1 MSENNKN
8 QLDNIFIQKTL
19 INQKNKDLI
28 ISKLNLELKNL
39 SKEINRL
46 EKENSDLKIKYSLS
60 HEAQL
65 RLQEAEET
73 IKDLNEKNLKLML
86 DKKKRESELQ
96 KNINEI
102 LLEIK
107 KEKLNFEKNEI
118 LSMQKLQNAKQIE
131 LENEI
136 YKKEV
141 EKLKKQ
147 IETIDL
153 DSKSKINELEMSNL
167 IKYNILKKKIL
178 GSLNETKLK
187 LEKLN
192 LKYMDN
198 NNRTSIL
205 RNYQLLKEL
214 EVQKCEN
221 DQLIKQNSEL
231 NKQLSEIKGDLDI
244 HQKVEFQLAEKI
256 KKIIN
261 KTNIDSNKKL
271 TPSFSA
277 TSIFNKNK
285 GNNINDD
292 GMKLIYQKLKKIQD
306 LNESGKNRYINNK
319 NKSSISAKF
328 NKMNKTQIDYMLPQ
342 NKNLFLKERDT
353 FNNNKNYRDYSDI
366 SVNSKILS
374 DDNYF
379 NKDIS
384 LIPDE
389 NILLKF
395 KNIYNEKK
403 YINLYN
409 FLEKCLENFYE
420 DVKNNMKGKNKIKID
435 LENIKKL
442 KFNEFSKKNQ
452 YILLI
457 LLMNHILPLIYVYFN
472 SNSNNIINDN
482 NLFKTDLKMNYKIL
496 NKIYGNSN
504 NIIKRTF
511 FGKDNKLTV
520 ELCMNKTG
528 ETIQRKN
535 SSVSVLD
542 KKYKI

>member
-167 IKYNILKKKIL
+167 IKYNILKKKNF
-178 GSLNETKLK
+178 G
-187 LEKLN
+187 
-192 LKYMDN
+192 
-198 NNRTSIL
+198 
-205 RNYQLLKEL
+205 
-214 EVQKCEN
+214 
-221 DQLIKQNSEL
+221 
-231 NKQLSEIKGDLDI
+231 
-244 HQKVEFQLAEKI
+244 
-256 KKIIN
+256 
-261 KTNIDSNKKL
+261 
-271 TPSFSA
+271 
-277 TSIFNKNK
+277 
-285 GNNINDD
+285 
-292 GMKLIYQKLKKIQD
+292 
-306 LNESGKNRYINNK
+306 
-319 NKSSISAKF
+319 
-328 NKMNKTQIDYMLPQ
+328 
-342 NKNLFLKERDT
+342 
-353 FNNNKNYRDYSDI
+353 
-366 SVNSKILS
+366 
-374 DDNYF
+374 
-379 NKDIS
+379 
-384 LIPDE
+384 
-389 NILLKF
+389 KF
-395 KNIYNEKK
+395 K
-403 YINLYN
+403 
-409 FLEKCLENFYE
+409 
-420 DVKNNMKGKNKIKID
+420 
-435 LENIKKL
+435 
-442 KFNEFSKKNQ
+442 
-452 YILLI
+452 
-457 LLMNHILPLIYVYFN
+457 
-472 SNSNNIINDN
+472 
-482 NLFKTDLKMNYKIL
+482 
-496 NKIYGNSN
+496 
-504 NIIKRTF
+504 
-511 FGKDNKLTV
+511 
-520 ELCMNKTG
+520 
-528 ETIQRKN
+528 
-535 SSVSVLD
+535 
-542 KKYKI
+542 

>member
-1 MSENNKN
+1 MSKNNKN

-261 KTNIDSNKKL
+261 KSNIESNKKL

-395 KNIYNEKK
+395 KNISNEKK

-442 KFNEFSKKNQ
+442 KFNEFSKKT
-452 YILLI
+452 
-457 LLMNHILPLIYVYFN
+457 
-472 SNSNNIINDN
+472 NI
-482 NLFKTDLKMNYKIL
+482 FY
-496 NKIYGNSN
+496 
-504 NIIKRTF
+504 
-511 FGKDNKLTV
+511 
-520 ELCMNKTG
+520 
-528 ETIQRKN
+528 
-535 SSVSVLD
+535 
-542 KKYKI
+542 

>member
-214 EVQKCEN
+214 EVQKCQN

-231 NKQLSEIKGDLDI
+231 NKQLSEIRGDLDI

-261 KTNIDSNKKL
+261 KSNMDSNKKL
-271 TPSFSA
+271 IPSFST

-395 KNIYNEKK
+395 KNISNEKK

-409 FLEKCLENFYE
+409 ILEKCLENFYE

>member
-261 KTNIDSNKKL
+261 KSNIESNKKL

-366 SVNSKILS
+366 SVNSKIL
-374 DDNYF
+374 
-379 NKDIS
+379 
-384 LIPDE
+384 
-389 NILLKF
+389 
-395 KNIYNEKK
+395 KN
-403 YINLYN
+403 
-409 FLEKCLENFYE
+409 
-420 DVKNNMKGKNKIKID
+420 
-435 LENIKKL
+435 
-442 KFNEFSKKNQ
+442 
-452 YILLI
+452 
-457 LLMNHILPLIYVYFN
+457 
-472 SNSNNIINDN
+472 
-482 NLFKTDLKMNYKIL
+482 
-496 NKIYGNSN
+496 
-504 NIIKRTF
+504 
-511 FGKDNKLTV
+511 
-520 ELCMNKTG
+520 
-528 ETIQRKN
+528 
-535 SSVSVLD
+535 
-542 KKYKI
+542 

>member
-1 MSENNKN
+1 
-8 QLDNIFIQKTL
+8 
-19 INQKNKDLI
+19 
-28 ISKLNLELKNL
+28 
-39 SKEINRL
+39 
-46 EKENSDLKIKYSLS
+46 
-60 HEAQL
+60 
-65 RLQEAEET
+65 
-73 IKDLNEKNLKLML
+73 
-86 DKKKRESELQ
+86 
-96 KNINEI
+96 
-102 LLEIK
+102 
-107 KEKLNFEKNEI
+107 
-118 LSMQKLQNAKQIE
+118 
-131 LENEI
+131 
-136 YKKEV
+136 
-141 EKLKKQ
+141 
-147 IETIDL
+147 
-153 DSKSKINELEMSNL
+153 
-167 IKYNILKKKIL
+167 
-178 GSLNETKLK
+178 
-187 LEKLN
+187 
-192 LKYMDN
+192 MDN

-261 KTNIDSNKKL
+261 KINIYNKKKL
-271 TPSFSA
+271 TPFFSA
-277 TSIFNKNK
+277 NSIYNKNK
-285 GNNINDD
+285 ENNINDD

-353 FNNNKNYRDYSDI
+353 FNNKNYRDYSDI

-395 KNIYNEKK
+395 KNISNEKK

-442 KFNEFSKKNQ
+442 KFNE
-452 YILLI
+452 
-457 LLMNHILPLIYVYFN
+457 
-472 SNSNNIINDN
+472 
-482 NLFKTDLKMNYKIL
+482 
-496 NKIYGNSN
+496 
-504 NIIKRTF
+504 
-511 FGKDNKLTV
+511 
-520 ELCMNKTG
+520 
-528 ETIQRKN
+528 
-535 SSVSVLD
+535 
-542 KKYKI
+542 

>member
-261 KTNIDSNKKL
+261 KSNMDSNKKL
-271 TPSFSA
+271 IPSFST

-395 KNIYNEKK
+395 KNISNEKK

-409 FLEKCLENFYE
+409 FLEKCLDNFYE
-420 DVKNNMKGKNKIKID
+420 DVKNNMQGKNKIKID

-528 ETIQRKN
+528 EKKKKKN

>member
-214 EVQKCEN
+214 EVQKCQN

-231 NKQLSEIKGDLDI
+231 NKQLSEIRGDLDI

-261 KTNIDSNKKL
+261 KSNMDSNKKL
-271 TPSFSA
+271 IPSFST

-395 KNIYNEKK
+395 KNISNEKK